1 MLKVP
6 DERDQM
12 LVAKVYKA
20 NQEHVFRFWEELDEA
35 QRRGLLDQLADF
47 DFQQISTLAELVHAD
62 AEPQGEITPLPTE
75 RPDAVRRAE
84 LEAIGWDALKAGK
97 VACLVVA
104 GGQGTRLG
112 WVGPK
117 GTYPIGPVSGKSL
130 FQLFAEQI
138 QATGTRA
145 GQALRYYVLTSRL
158 NREATERAF
167 SEASYFGLEQ
177 EQVTFLTQSDLPNT
191 DPEGKLLM
199 ATKSEV
205 AASPNGHGGTFS
217 ALVDSDALDTL
228 TEAGVEHLFYW
239 QVDNPLCRVADPVFL
254 GAHIQGGAEASTK
267 VVRKED
273 PSEKIGLVVL
283 REGKA
288 GVVEYSEMSDEQ
300 KQARD
305 DDGELTFR
313 GGNTAIHA
321 FSIAF
326 LQRLAEGS
334 FKLNYHLA
342 RKKVPHVDEEG
353 NPVEP
358 EEPNGCKFET
368 FIFEILGEAETHVA
382 LEVERADEFEPLK
395 NASGPYSPETV
406 KAALSAQAKRW
417 LEAAGATVEAER
429 YEVSPLTAL
438 DAEELKSKLS
448 ELDLTVTDGSLSV

>member
-20 NQEHVFRFWEELDEA
+20 QQQHVFAFWEELDEE
-35 QRRGLLDQLADF
+35 QRRELLDQLAGF
-47 DFQQISTLAELVHAD
+47 DFQQISSLAELVDAP
-62 AEPQGEITPLPTE
+62 AEPPVAIAPLPTE
-75 RPDAVRRAE
+75 RPDAARRAE
-84 LEAIGWDALKAGK
+84 LEALGWEALKAGK

-130 FQLFAEQI
+130 FQLFAEQLR
-138 QATGTRA
+138 ATGERA
-145 GQALRYYVLTSRL
+145 GRPLPWYVLTSRL

-167 SEASYFGLEQ
+167 AEAAYYGLDPA
-177 EQVTFLTQSDLPNT
+177 QVTFLTQSDLPNT

-228 TEAGVEHLFYW
+228 TAAGVEHLFYF

-254 GAHIQGGAEASTK
+254 GAHIAGGAEASTK

-273 PSEKIGLVVL
+273 PDEKIGLVVL
-283 REGKA
+283 RDGKA
-288 GVVEYSEMSDEQ
+288 GVVEYSEMSAEEQ
-300 KQARD
+300 QQRD
-305 DDGELTFR
+305 PDGQLTFR
-313 GGNTAIHA
+313 GGNTAIHV
-321 FSIAF
+321 FSLAF

-334 FKLNYHLA
+334 FKLHYHLA
-342 RKKVPHVDEEG
+342 RKKVPYVDAEGNHVD
-353 NPVEP
+353 PD
-358 EEPNGCKFET
+358 EPNGCKFET
-368 FIFEILGEAETHVA
+368 FIFEVLGEAQAHVA

-395 NASGPYSPETV
+395 NSSGPYSPETV
-406 KAALSAQAKRW
+406 KAALSDLAKRW
-417 LEAAGATVEAER
+417 LEAAGAKVEAER
-429 YEVSPLTAL
+429 YEVSPRTAL
-438 DAEELKSKLS
+438 DAAELASKLAD
-448 ELDLTVTDGSLSV
+448 LDLTVTDGSLSV